1 MYTWCLII
9 KLFRCELGQLW
20 VGDHPYHIYLTL
32 KIVLLS
38 SHIFWPLYGF
48 CTLLPTPV
56 WITEHWDL
64 CPRKGVPSTWDF
76 HCWNQDNLSKSGWLD
91 ILPTQFPR
99 HFPQL
104 LVEVEPRENR
114 VEAKEIRASGCSGNW
129 GLCGGLSL
137 KWDMCRKAAQEICMG
152 SPGFLVEDWVGWLLD
167 KTP

>member
-76 HCWNQDNLSKSGWLD
+76 HC
-91 ILPTQFPR
+91 
-99 HFPQL
+99 
-104 LVEVEPRENR
+104 
-114 VEAKEIRASGCSGNW
+114 
-129 GLCGGLSL
+129 
-137 KWDMCRKAAQEICMG
+137 
-152 SPGFLVEDWVGWLLD
+152 
-167 KTP
+167 